1 MLGVKAILAGCVAH
15 LNGMAAVSDEQFDL
29 AVRRFAGMQ
38 IRTHLHC
45 ALMEWARCTADPTL
59 AAGLAG
65 VVGEL
70 RRARITTD
78 DVISRIDGLITD
90 R

>member
-1 MLGVKAILAGCVAH
+1 MK
-15 LNGMAAVSDEQFDL
+15 
-29 AVRRFAGMQ
+29 

-45 ALMEWARCTADPTL
+45 ALMEWERCTADPTL
-59 AAGLAG
+59 AAGLAV

-70 RRARITTD
+70 RSAGITTD

>member
-1 MLGVKAILAGCVAH
+1 MK
-15 LNGMAAVSDEQFDL
+15 
-29 AVRRFAGMQ
+29 

-59 AAGLAG
+59 AAGLAV

-70 RRARITTD
+70 RSAGITTD